1 MKSTKNQSSRK
12 EYSPSHGFPRY
23 LTTEQTAEYLNIS
36 AQTLANWR
44 SQGRINL
51 PYKKLG
57 ALVRYKPSD
66 VELFLEQHTHTN
78 STSVTEGWS

>member
-1 MKSTKNQSSRK
+1 MKPTKKQSPQTD
-12 EYSPSHGFPRY
+12 YSPSHGLPRY

-66 VELFLEQHTHTN
+66 VELFLEQHTYTN

>member
-1 MKSTKNQSSRK
+1 MKPTKNQSPRNG
-12 EYSPSHGFPRY
+12 YSPIHGLPSY

-78 STSVTEGWS
+78 STSVTEG